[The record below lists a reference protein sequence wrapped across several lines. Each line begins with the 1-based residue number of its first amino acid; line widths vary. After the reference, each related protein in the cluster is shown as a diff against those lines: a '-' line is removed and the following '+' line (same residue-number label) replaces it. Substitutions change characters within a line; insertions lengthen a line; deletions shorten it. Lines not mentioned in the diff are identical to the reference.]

1 MIYTLEFCPSLEYSG
16 FAESVALG
24 KDNNIS
30 HVTLRA
36 GGSGIIAAQVLAQLE
51 VPVTALGFAA
61 GYSGGEIESILR
73 KQRIGTDFVYLED
86 GLSPVN
92 LAVNYGD
99 VYVEST
105 RFVSSA
111 PRVSFEDLTA
121 LLDKISRLADGDTLL
136 ISGEV
141 PESIPSDIYEHIPDL
156 VGGRNVRVVLD
167 IPAENA
173 VKCLK
178 YAPFLVVLDPKR
190 IGDALGEL
198 PQSEEEIYS
207 CVEQFREMGA
217 RNVLASLY
225 GGRGA
230 VLLDENGV
238 QHVCEAE
245 RIPGTAA
252 RGIAQNALIAGY
264 LAGAD
269 DSDVDGDYSLM
280 LAAAASRAACDVNG
294 IPSKPKILEIMKTL
308 LKKFAEQ

>member
-24 KDNNIS
+24 MDNNVS
-30 HVTLRA
+30 RVTLRA

-61 GYSGGEIESILR
+61 GYSGGEIESTLR
-73 KQRIGTDFVYLED
+73 KQKIDTDFIYLEE

-99 VYVEST
+99 GEST

-111 PRVSFEDLTA
+111 PRISFEDLTA
-121 LLDKISRLADGDTLL
+121 LLDKIARLADGDTLL

-141 PESIPSDIYEHIPDL
+141 PESVPSDIYEHIPDL
-156 VGGRNVRVVLD
+156 VGGRNVRIVLD

-178 YAPFLVVLDPKR
+178 FAPFLVVLDPKR

-207 CVEQFREMGA
+207 CIEQFREMGA
-217 RNVLASLY
+217 RNVLAPLY

-238 QHVCEAE
+238 RHVCTAE
-245 RIPGTAA
+245 QAAGTTA
-252 RGIAQNALIAGY
+252 RDIARNALIAGY